1 MAPTERRSCTAP
13 PATPRRATPRSD
25 GFPMPNEEKLVEYL
39 KWVTA
44 DLRKS
49 RRRVDELE
57 AERAEPVAIVGMACR
72 FPGAAGPDE
81 LWRLALEG
89 GDAISGFPSDRGWDL
104 DALYDPDPTAPGRI
118 YIRHGGF
125 LDTATRFDAGF
136 FGIPAR
142 EALVMDPQ
150 HRLLLETAWEALEH
164 AGIDPGS
171 LKGSSTG
178 VFAGLVEQSYLDLE
192 CPEEFEGYQV
202 TGKLSSMASGR
213 ISYLLG
219 LEGPSVSLD
228 TACSSSLVALHLA
241 VRSLRSGESSLALA
255 GASYICAHPSGYLD
269 AARARALSPDGR
281 CKPFAAAADGI
292 GWSEGVGLVVVE
304 RLSDARRLGHQ
315 VLAVVRGSAVNQD
328 GASNGLT
335 APNGP
340 SQERVIRQALHNAGL
355 TPADI
360 DAVEAHGTGTRL
372 GDPIEA
378 QALLA
383 TYGNDRA
390 DREPLYIGSLKS
402 NIGHAQAA
410 SGVGGLIKMVQ
421 ALRHGELAG
430 LLHLDEPSP
439 YVDWSAGRVELLAGN
454 RPWPG
459 TGAPRRGA
467 VSAFGA
473 SGTNAHVVLEQA
485 PPEEEPSGGG
495 ADSPGATV
503 PWLLSA
509 RSRGALRA
517 QARRLRDFAAR
528 PSAPATGDI
537 AFSLATTRA
546 AMEHRAVVVGGSRAE
561 LLAGLDVL
569 AEDDLSARDASADPG
584 PGGAQVVQG
593 TIVGDPGE
601 LGGTV
606 FVFPGQGGQWPGMA
620 RELLDTSEVFA
631 NAIERCGDALK
642 PYVRWTLRDVL
653 RGDAAGAASL
663 ERLDVVQPALFAVMV
678 SLAELWRSYGVEPA
692 AVVGHSQGEVAA
704 ACVAGGLTLEDA
716 ARVVALRSALVPKLQ
731 GSGGMGAVGLPR
743 AEVEER
749 LAPWAGRLWV
759 AVENGPGSVLVA
771 GDRTAL
777 GEFIARCAADG
788 ARTKR
793 FATDFASHSPLV
805 EPVRDELLAALAP
818 IRPRT
823 GTVPF
828 FSTVTGARVDTAR
841 LDAAYWYGNLRGRV
855 EFARTARALAEQGH
869 GIFVEVSPHPVLTSS
884 LQENLGDGAL
894 VTGTLRRDEGGIRRF
909 LGSWADLLVRGGQVD
924 RSRPFEGTGARRV
937 ELPSYAFQRERYW
950 YAAGSRSSDATGL
963 GLGGVDHPLLGA
975 AVTVAGTGQTVLT
988 GRLSAHRHPWA
999 AEYTV
1004 DGTAVLPSSVLVELA
1019 LRAGDE
1025 VGCTSVDELTV
1036 LAPLVV
1042 PASGGVQLQVTVDGP
1057 DSEGVRALAAHAR
1070 PEEGEELWTEIAR
1083 ARLGVRG
1090 RGQAFSLE
1098 PWPPDGARSVDLA
1111 DAGVDLTDADAGMD
1125 LAGPGPGPDTDTDT
1139 DTGGCER
1146 LGSAGGEQG
1155 PDATAMATAA
1165 AAAAAAATTPGS
1177 TRGTPASRRAPH
1189 FPSVT
1194 ALWRE
1199 NPGVSRDSPV
1209 AEGDSPGV
1217 NGVSS
1222 FCAVVALPERPVGE
1236 ASGFGLHPAL
1246 LDAVVQAALLTEPAP
1261 GGLARTAVGWGG
1273 VRLYATGATEL
1284 RVRLSR
1290 SGDGTLSA
1298 RLADRAGR
1306 PVAEIGS
1313 LTLGPAAVAD
1323 MRPSG
1328 ARLRGSL
1335 FHEHWTPIA
1344 LTPPSEPWR
1353 IREVDPENAGGVRA
1367 GGIDAAVVRLTSPE
1381 GTGPVAAAHEAARR
1395 MLAVIRAWLAEERL
1409 AGTPLMVL
1417 TRGAVA
1423 TAPGEPVPDLGGRA
1437 LWGQVRSAQ
1446 SEHPG
1451 RFVLVDCGTE
1461 EPAPALL
1468 AAVAASGETQ
1478 VAVRAGRVLLPRLR
1492 RVPPL
1497 ADRAAPSGSAE
1508 GGTPSGSWDAR
1519 GTVLITGGTGTLG
1532 ALFARHLVTVHGV
1545 TRLLLTSR
1553 RGPDAPGVA
1562 ALRDELAAL
1571 GAEVSAVA
1579 CDATDRD
1586 ALARVLAAIPD
1597 DRPLTGVVH
1606 AAGARDDGL
1615 ITGVTPERLRD
1626 VLRPKVDAAWHLHEL
1641 TRDLG
1646 LSAFVLFSSLAG
1658 TVGGAGQSSY
1668 SAANTFLDGL
1678 AAHRAALG
1686 LPATSIAWGLWA
1698 ASGATGE
1705 LTRADVDRIARAGYP
1720 PIASEHG
1727 PALLDLALGL
1737 DRPTAV
1743 AAPLN
1748 HRALRERPGELPA
1761 ILGDIVRVP
1770 TRPAALNDDAPGGSL
1785 GLELS
1790 TLSEDERRRRVLDL
1804 VRTEAGTV
1812 LGHPDPG
1819 AIRDQRSFTELGYDS
1834 LNAVE
1839 LRNRLGFLTG
1849 LRLPTTLVFDHPTVG
1864 ALAGYLL
1871 TALLRESGAD
1881 GEPVADPGVDF
1892 AAETVLADD
1901 IRPAGEVHRV
1911 VTDPRTV
1918 LLTGATGFLGA
1929 YLLRDLMRTTGATVR
1944 CLVRAADGTA
1954 GLERLR
1960 SNLEWYGLL
1969 DQVDPARL
1977 SVVVGDL
1984 ALPGLGLDPGLF
1996 DELARTVDSVYHAGA
2011 AVNWVQPYATVRAAN
2026 VSGTEEILR
2035 LAARHRTVPVHHVST
2050 LGVYAGRESDGS
2062 AIKVSDPAGPGGSLP
2077 TGYTQSKWVAEQLVE
2092 LARGR
2097 GLPVSV
2103 YRVDLISGDHGT
2115 GACQTRDFVWLTLKG
2130 ILQAGTVPED
2140 IPVLFRLMPV
2150 DYASSAIAHISRRTG
2165 TDSRTFHVCGRTG
2178 LTLAAMTE
2186 ELRSYGYDLEQRDRA
2201 GWRAGVTADPGNAL
2215 VPLLDAF
2222 DVMAADPAGFY
2233 PPVDDSETVAALDG
2247 SGIELP
2253 EASRASFRRHVAF
2266 FVRKGYF
2273 PPPDRPRGESR

>member
-1 MAPTERRSCTAP
+1 
-13 PATPRRATPRSD
+13 
-25 GFPMPNEEKLVEYL
+25 MPNEEKLVEYL

-49 RRRVDELE
+49 RRRVAELE

-81 LWRLALEG
+81 LWRLALDG
-89 GDAISGFPSDRGWDL
+89 ADAISGFPTDRGWDL
-104 DALYDPDPTAPGRI
+104 DALYDPDPTVPGRI

-150 HRLLLETAWEALEH
+150 QRVLLETAWEALEH

-281 CKPFAAAADGI
+281 CKPFSAGADGI

-340 SQERVIRQALHNAGL
+340 AQERVIRQALHDSGL

-383 TYGNDRA
+383 TYGKDRA

-410 SGVGGLIKMVQ
+410 SGIGGLIKMVQ

-430 LLHLDEPSP
+430 LLHLDEPTP
-439 YVDWSAGRVELLAGN
+439 YADWSAGRVELLAGN

-485 PPEEEPSGGG
+485 PPEDEPSGGA
-495 ADSPGATV
+495 ADPPAATV

-517 QARRLRDFAAR
+517 QARRLRDFAAGAA
-528 PSAPATGDI
+528 APATGDI
-537 AFSLATTRA
+537 AFSLATTRT
-546 AMEHRAVVVGGSRAE
+546 AMEHRAVVIGGSRAE

-569 AEDDLSARDASADPG
+569 AEDDMSARDASADPG

-601 LGGTV
+601 LGTTV

-631 NAIERCGDALK
+631 SAIERCGDALK
-642 PYVRWTLRDVL
+642 PYVHWTLRDVL

-663 ERLDVVQPALFAVMV
+663 ARLDVVQPALFAVMV

-716 ARVVALRSALVPKLQ
+716 ARVVALRSAIVPKLQ

-749 LAPWAGRLWV
+749 LAPWADRLWV

-771 GDRTAL
+771 GARAAL

-793 FATDFASHSPLV
+793 FPNDFASHSPLV

-823 GTVPF
+823 GNVPF
-828 FSTVTGARVDTAR
+828 FSTVTGDRVDTAR

-855 EFARTARALAEQGH
+855 EFARTARALADQGH
-869 GIFVEVSPHPVLTSS
+869 GIFVEIGPHPVLTSS

-909 LGSWADLLVRGGQVD
+909 LRSWSDLLVRGGQVD
-924 RSRPFEGTGARRV
+924 RSRPFQGTGARRV

-950 YAAGSRSSDATGL
+950 YAAGSGSCDAAGL

-975 AVTVAGTGQTVLT
+975 AVTVAGTGQTLLT

-999 AEYTV
+999 AGYMV
-1004 DGTAVLPSSVLVELA
+1004 GGAAVLPSSVLVELA

-1057 DSEGVRALAAHAR
+1057 DSDGVRALAVHAR

-1083 ARLGVRG
+1083 ARLAVRG
-1090 RGQAFSLE
+1090 RGEAFSLE

-1111 DAGVDLTDADAGMD
+1111 DAGADACMDADADVGRE
-1125 LAGPGPGPDTDTDT
+1125 LAGADADD
-1139 DTGGCER
+1139 CER
-1146 LGSAGGEQG
+1146 VGSAGGEREPG
-1155 PDATAMATAA
+1155 ATATETAA
-1165 AAAAAAATTPGS
+1165 AAAAAMAAPAAPEPAPGS
-1177 TRGTPASRRAPH
+1177 TRRASASQRAPH

-1199 NPGVSRDSPV
+1199 NPDDERENPGDGRDRPAV
-1209 AEGDSPGV
+1209 KGDSPGV
-1217 NGVSS
+1217 NGVPS
-1222 FCAVVALPERPVGE
+1222 FCAVVALPEKAMGE
-1236 ASGFGLHPAL
+1236 AAGFGLHPAL
-1246 LDAVVQAALLTEPAP
+1246 LDAVVQAALLTGTAP
-1261 GGLARTAVGWGG
+1261 GGLSRTAVGWGG

-1306 PVAEIGS
+1306 PVGEIGS
-1313 LTLGPAAVAD
+1313 LTLGPAD
-1323 MRPSG
+1323 GEGTRRSDTWRSG
-1328 ARLRGSL
+1328 VRLRDSL

-1353 IREVDPENAGGVRA
+1353 IREVDPENAGRFRA
-1367 GGIDAAVVRLTSPE
+1367 GGVDAAVVRLTSPE
-1381 GTGPVAAAHEAARR
+1381 ETGPVAAGHGAARR
-1395 MLAVIRAWLAEERL
+1395 MLAVIRAWLAEERFT
-1409 AGTPLMVL
+1409 GTPLMVL

-1478 VAVRAGRVLLPRLR
+1478 VALRAGRVLLPRLR
-1492 RVPPL
+1492 RVPPP
-1497 ADRAAPSGSAE
+1497 ANRGTAPGSAVD
-1508 GGTPSGSWDAR
+1508 GTPSGSWDAR

-1553 RGPDAPGVA
+1553 RGPGAPGVA
-1562 ALRDELAAL
+1562 ALREELAAL
-1571 GAEVSAVA
+1571 GAEVDVVA

-1586 ALARVLAAIPD
+1586 ALARVLAAIPA

-1615 ITGVTPERLRD
+1615 ITGVTPERLRE

-1641 TRDLG
+1641 TRELD

-1686 LPATSIAWGLWA
+1686 LPATSLAWGLWA

-1720 PIASEHG
+1720 PIASELG

-1770 TRPAALNDDAPGGSL
+1770 TRPAAVNDDALGGSL

-1849 LRLPTTLVFDHPTVG
+1849 LRLPTTLVFDHPTVT

-1871 TALLRESGAD
+1871 TALVREGGAD

-1911 VTDPRTV
+1911 ATDPRTV

-1969 DQVDPARL
+1969 DQIDPARL

-1984 ALPGLGLDPGLF
+1984 ALPGLGLAPGLF

-2115 GACQTRDFVWLTLKG
+2115 GACQTHDFVWLTLKG

-2150 DYASSAIAHISRRTG
+2150 DYASAAIAHISRRTG

-2186 ELRSYGYDLEQRDRA
+2186 ELRAHGYDLERRDRTA
-2201 GWRAGVTADPGNAL
+2201 WRAEVTADPGNAL

-2233 PPVDDSETVAALDG
+2233 PPVDDTETVAALDG

-2273 PPPDRPRGESR
+2273 PPPDGPRGESR

>member
-1 MAPTERRSCTAP
+1 
-13 PATPRRATPRSD
+13 
-25 GFPMPNEEKLVEYL
+25 MPNEEKLVEYL

-49 RRRVDELE
+49 RQRVAELE

-81 LWRLALEG
+81 LWRLALDG
-89 GDAISGFPSDRGWDL
+89 GDAISGFPTDRGWDL
-104 DALYDPDPTAPGRI
+104 DALYDPDPTVPGRI

-150 HRLLLETAWEALEH
+150 QRVLLETAWEALEH

-281 CKPFAAAADGI
+281 CKPFSAAADGI

-340 SQERVIRQALHNAGL
+340 AQERVIRQALHNANL

-360 DAVEAHGTGTRL
+360 DAIEAHGTGTRL

-383 TYGNDRA
+383 TYGQNRA

-410 SGVGGLIKMVQ
+410 SGIGGLIKMVQ

-430 LLHLDEPSP
+430 LLHLDEPTP

-485 PPEEEPSGGG
+485 PPEDEPSGGA
-495 ADSPGATV
+495 ADPPAATV

-517 QARRLRDFAAR
+517 QARRLRDFAAGAV
-528 PSAPATGDI
+528 APATGDI
-537 AFSLATTRA
+537 AFSLATTRT
-546 AMEHRAVVVGGSRAE
+546 AMEHRAVVIGGSRAE
-561 LLAGLDVL
+561 LLAGLDAL
-569 AEDDLSARDASADPG
+569 ADDDMSARDASDGPG

-601 LGGTV
+601 LGKTV

-631 NAIERCGDALK
+631 SAIERCGDALK
-642 PYVRWTLRDVL
+642 PYVHWTLRDVL

-716 ARVVALRSALVPKLQ
+716 ARVVALRSAIVPKLQ

-749 LAPWAGRLWV
+749 LAPWADRLWV

-771 GDRTAL
+771 GDRAAL

-793 FATDFASHSPLV
+793 FPTDFASHSPLV
-805 EPVRDELLAALAP
+805 EPVREELLAALAP

-828 FSTVTGARVDTAR
+828 FSTVTGDRVDTAR

-855 EFARTARALAEQGH
+855 EFARTARALADQGH
-869 GIFVEVSPHPVLTSS
+869 GIFVEIGPHPVLTSS
-884 LQENLGDGAL
+884 LQENLGDGVL
-894 VTGTLRRDEGGIRRF
+894 VTGTLRRDEGGLRRF
-909 LGSWADLLVRGGQVD
+909 LRSWGDLLVRGGQVD
-924 RSRPFEGTGARRV
+924 RSRPFQGTGARRV

-950 YAAGSRSSDATGL
+950 YAAGSGSSDAAGL

-975 AVTVAGTGQTVLT
+975 AVTVAGTGKTLLT

-999 AEYTV
+999 AAYMV
-1004 DGTAVLPSSVLVELA
+1004 GGAAVLPSSVLVELA

-1025 VGCTSVDELTV
+1025 VGCTSVDELSV

-1057 DSEGVRALAAHAR
+1057 DSDGVRALAVHAR
-1070 PEEGEELWTEIAR
+1070 PEEGEEPWTEIAR
-1083 ARLGVRG
+1083 ARLAVRG
-1090 RGQAFSLE
+1090 RGEAFSLE

-1111 DAGVDLTDADAGMD
+1111 AAGADACMYLADADADVGRD
-1125 LAGPGPGPDTDTDT
+1125 VA
-1139 DTGGCER
+1139 DTGADDCER
-1146 LGSAGGEQG
+1146 VGSAGGERERG
-1155 PDATAMATAA
+1155 TTATATAA
-1165 AAAAAAATTPGS
+1165 AMATSTAPEPGS
-1177 TRGTPASRRAPH
+1177 TRGASASQRAPH

-1199 NPGVSRDSPV
+1199 NQGDRRENPGDRRDRPAVKGDPPGVD
-1209 AEGDSPGV
+1209 GV
-1217 NGVSS
+1217 KS
-1222 FCAVVALPERPVGE
+1222 FCAVVALPEKAVGE
-1236 ASGFGLHPAL
+1236 AARFGLHPAL
-1246 LDAVVQAALLTEPAP
+1246 LDAVVQAALLTGTAP
-1261 GGLARTAVGWGG
+1261 GGLSRTAVGWGG

-1313 LTLGPAAVAD
+1313 LTLGPAD
-1323 MRPSG
+1323 GEGMRRSDTG
-1328 ARLRGSL
+1328 RSDARLRDSL

-1353 IREVDPENAGGVRA
+1353 IREVAPENAGRFRA
-1367 GGIDAAVVRLTSPE
+1367 GGIDAAFVRLTSPE
-1381 GTGPVAAAHEAARR
+1381 ETGPVAAAHGAARR
-1395 MLAVIRAWLAEERL
+1395 MLAVIRAWLAEERFT
-1409 AGTPLMVL
+1409 GTPLMVL

-1423 TAPGEPVPDLGGRA
+1423 TVPGEPVPDLGGRA

-1478 VAVRAGRVLLPRLR
+1478 VALRAGRVLLPRLR
-1492 RVPPL
+1492 RVPPP
-1497 ADRAAPSGSAE
+1497 ANRGTAPGSAVD
-1508 GGTPSGSWDAR
+1508 GTPSGSWDAR

-1553 RGPDAPGVA
+1553 RGPGAPGVA
-1562 ALRDELAAL
+1562 ALREELAAL
-1571 GAEVSAVA
+1571 GAEVDVVA

-1586 ALARVLAAIPD
+1586 ALARVLAAIPA

-1615 ITGVTPERLRD
+1615 ITGVTPERLRE

-1641 TRDLG
+1641 TQDLG

-1686 LPATSIAWGLWA
+1686 LPATSLAWGLWA

-1720 PIASEHG
+1720 PIASELG

-1748 HRALRERPGELPA
+1748 HRALRERPSELPA

-1770 TRPAALNDDAPGGSL
+1770 TRPAAVNGDALGGSL

-1849 LRLPTTLVFDHPTVG
+1849 LRLPTTLVFDHPTVT

-1871 TALLRESGAD
+1871 TALLAEGGAD

-1911 VTDPRTV
+1911 ATDPRTV

-1969 DQVDPARL
+1969 DQIDPARL

-1984 ALPGLGLDPGLF
+1984 ALPGLGLAPGLF

-2062 AIKVSDPAGPGGSLP
+2062 AIRVSDPAGPGGSLP

-2092 LARGR
+2092 LARDR

-2115 GACQTRDFVWLTLKG
+2115 GACQTHDFVWLTLKG

-2140 IPVLFRLMPV
+2140 IPVVFRLMPV
-2150 DYASSAIAHISRRTG
+2150 DYASAAIAHISRRTG

-2178 LTLAAMTE
+2178 LTLGTMTE
-2186 ELRSYGYDLEQRDRA
+2186 ELRAHGYDLEQRDRTA
-2201 GWRAGVTADPGNAL
+2201 WRAEVTADPGNAL

-2233 PPVDDSETVAALDG
+2233 PPVDDTETVAALDG